1 MNRAPEVF
9 RPASRPGWPV
19 ALALTLALAHGCA
32 KPERSLQL
40 SDTIAPRSL
49 MTQLADSTAA
59 HPVLLHVGFAP
70 LYRSGHIPNSRY
82 VGPGSK
88 PEGLA
93 AMKTALASLPADQ
106 PIVLYCGCCPWSD
119 CPNVR
124 PAFRAAIESGHH
136 NVKVLLVEKTLERDW
151 IDHGWPSEKGE

>member
-1 MNRAPEVF
+1 MHRTPEAL
-9 RPASRPGWPV
+9 RPAARLGWPA
-19 ALALTLALAHGCA
+19 ALALTLVIAPGCA
-32 KPERSLQL
+32 RPAPDLQL
-40 SDTIAPRSL
+40 ANTIQPAELAS
-49 MTQLADSTAA
+49 QLADSTAA

-124 PAFRAAIESGHH
+124 PAFRAAIESGHK
-136 NVKVLLVEKTLERDW
+136 NVKVLFVEKTLERDW